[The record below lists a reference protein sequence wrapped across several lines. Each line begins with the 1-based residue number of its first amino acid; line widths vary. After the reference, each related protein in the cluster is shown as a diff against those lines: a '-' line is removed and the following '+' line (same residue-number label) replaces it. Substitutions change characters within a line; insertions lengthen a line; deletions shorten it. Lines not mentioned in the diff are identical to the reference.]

1 MRSSRSRRNG
11 IYNMP
16 EGLTTSIPKALYLLN
31 GEAFE
36 KIYGEEEREAV
47 AELADVYA
55 PPQTGGSVAKN
66 PRVLA
71 EAEVILSGW
80 GTPAINGA
88 FLAAAPNVRAVLY
101 GAGSIR
107 RVAIP
112 ALCGV
117 R

>member
-1 MRSSRSRRNG
+1 
-11 IYNMP
+11 
-16 EGLTTSIPKALYLLN
+16 
-31 GEAFE
+31 
-36 KIYGEEEREAV
+36 
-47 AELADVYA
+47 
-55 PPQTGGSVAKN
+55 VAKN

-80 GTPAINGA
+80 GTPAIDAA

-112 ALCGV
+112 ALWGV

>member
-1 MRSSRSRRNG
+1 M
-11 IYNMP
+11 
-16 EGLTTSIPKALYLLN
+16 
-31 GEAFE
+31 
-36 KIYGEEEREAV
+36 
-47 AELADVYA
+47 
-55 PPQTGGSVAKN
+55 AKN

-80 GTPAINGA
+80 GAPAIDGA
-88 FLAAAPNVRAVLY
+88 FLAAAPNLRAVLY

-107 RVAIP
+107 RVATP

>member
-1 MRSSRSRRNG
+1 MG
-11 IYNMP
+11 
-16 EGLTTSIPKALYLLN
+16 
-31 GEAFE
+31 
-36 KIYGEEEREAV
+36 
-47 AELADVYA
+47 ELADVYA

-71 EAEVILSGW
+71 EAEVILYGW
-80 GTPAINGA
+80 GAPAIDSA
-88 FLAAAPNVRAVLY
+88 FLAAAPNPQAVLY

-107 RVAIP
+107 RVATP

>member
-1 MRSSRSRRNG
+1 
-11 IYNMP
+11 MP
-16 EGLTTSIPKALYLLN
+16 EGLTTSIPKALYLLD

-47 AELADVYA
+47 AELADIYA
-55 PPQTGGSVAKN
+55 PPQTRDSVAKN

-71 EAEVILSGW
+71 RAEVILSGW
-80 GTPAINGA
+80 GAPVMDDD
-88 FLAAAPNVRAVLY
+88 FLATAPNLRAVLY